1 MGASMRAAADPG
13 VRRYSSHNIDNS
25 NSNTTKNVINR
36 YQYGS
41 NNVHSIRKSISTRY
55 SNNIGCS
62 EFEKKKKKTCLIV
75 SSTKT
80 MLTQRRAATMMRT
93 AAAPRQQFTLQK
105 VHYFDAL
112 TAPNS
117 RRRHGGVICNVTN
130 IRVSERLAS
139 TVPYLLPLFD
149 GLRYGRFFFQQF
161 PISLLIVEPLAP
173 LIKVYF
179 SLPFASLIAFFAL
192 YYGVVQ
198 NSNFSRY
205 VRYNTMQSILLDI
218 GLILPSILEQ
228 VFKMPKGKAK

>member
-1 MGASMRAAADPG
+1 MLHTLRSTPQLSTTTTTTTTTVSQMRNMSAG
-13 VRRYSSHNIDNS
+13 SQRLHYSSRVDSYTRLQRGGGRRQFHLAPAS
-25 NSNTTKNVINR
+25 FPRESC
-36 YQYGS
+36 S
-41 NNVHSIRKSISTRY
+41 SRKVMCR
-55 SNNIGCS
+55 
-62 EFEKKKKKTCLIV
+62 
-75 SSTKT
+75 
-80 MLTQRRAATMMRT
+80 
-93 AAAPRQQFTLQK
+93 
-105 VHYFDAL
+105 
-112 TAPNS
+112 
-117 RRRHGGVICNVTN
+117 VTS

-179 SLPFASLIAFFAL
+179 SLPFASLIAFFSL

-198 NSNFSRY
+198 NTKFSRY

-228 VFKMPKGKAK
+228 VFKMPKGGPMLQLYVTVYNTVWIFLFVSVIYSVGCCLTGQKAKIPFVGEGADAQVDRRS